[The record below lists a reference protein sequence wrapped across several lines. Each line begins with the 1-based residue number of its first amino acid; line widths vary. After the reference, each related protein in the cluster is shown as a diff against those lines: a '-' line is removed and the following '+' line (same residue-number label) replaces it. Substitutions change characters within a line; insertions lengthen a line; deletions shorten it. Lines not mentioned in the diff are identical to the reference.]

1 MEVFKYEY
9 FLLLSWFDKVNV
21 DDKKHKSIVVQIGRY
36 ESLIINGWINIHMI
50 SRGNPCFHLV
60 DTMRELKK
68 FTSKKIEVTIGQNVF
83 TSKKT
88 ECHKCLKKLAKI
100 KNEITIISF
109 CAAEGTPQILL
120 LAAPVWLSTNGF
132 QIS

>member
-1 MEVFKYEY
+1 M
-9 FLLLSWFDKVNV
+9 
-21 DDKKHKSIVVQIGRY
+21 VQIGRY
-36 ESLIINGWINIHMI
+36 EALIINGWINIHMI
-50 SRGNPCFHLV
+50 SRGNPCFHLA

-83 TSKKT
+83 ESKKT
-88 ECHKCLKKLAKI
+88 ECHGCLKKLAKI

-120 LAAPVWLSTNGF
+120 LAAPV
-132 QIS
+132 